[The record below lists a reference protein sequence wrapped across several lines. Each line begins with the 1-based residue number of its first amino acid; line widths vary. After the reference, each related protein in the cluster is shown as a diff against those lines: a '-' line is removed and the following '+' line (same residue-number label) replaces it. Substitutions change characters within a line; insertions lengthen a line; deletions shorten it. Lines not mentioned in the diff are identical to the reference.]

1 MKLDIL
7 MSASFHFHRLADI
20 NIRSTIN
27 SCMTVKEIINEL
39 ERTLAA
45 NLSSPQLLDIPRGT
59 VDSAYVDRIHLLV
72 SVAFSS
78 GCGS

>member
-7 MSASFHFHRLADI
+7 MSSSFHFHRLADI

-27 SCMTVKEIINEL
+27 SCMTVNEIINKL

-45 NLSSPQLLDIPRGT
+45 KPLFIANSSLALIFLGVLLIVLT
-59 VDSAYVDRIHLLV
+59 
-72 SVAFSS
+72 
-78 GCGS
+78 